1 MIVIIYVT
9 VSLLIYFPCLGEAL
23 ESDKEDLEKELEIMK
38 SLEPHKHV
46 ISLLLC
52 VTETGTAC
60 IDPAINVTKSG
71 YHIELYWGDRWCGR
85 VYN

>member
-1 MIVIIYVT
+1 MIVIIYLT
-9 VSLLIYFPCLGEAL
+9 VSLLIYFPCLAEAL

-46 ISLLLC
+46 ISLLGC

-71 YHIELYWGDRWCGR
+71 YHMELY
-85 VYN
+85 

>member
-1 MIVIIYVT
+1 MIVIIYWT
-9 VSLLIYFPCLGEAL
+9 VSLLIYFPCLAEAL

-46 ISLLLC
+46 ISLLGC

-60 IDPAINVTKSG
+60 INPAVINVLTKSG
-71 YHIELYWGDRWCGR
+71 YHMELY
-85 VYN
+85 